1 MYKKHI
7 TSSPDFYHVT
17 NFFNVD
23 QQNSMLKAESKPF
36 TRLCELDGIPS
47 SEAKGPVIRAARQ
60 PAELGKVNGLLR
72 FLKDRRK

>member
-1 MYKKHI
+1 
-7 TSSPDFYHVT
+7 
-17 NFFNVD
+17 
-23 QQNSMLKAESKPF
+23 MLKAESKPF